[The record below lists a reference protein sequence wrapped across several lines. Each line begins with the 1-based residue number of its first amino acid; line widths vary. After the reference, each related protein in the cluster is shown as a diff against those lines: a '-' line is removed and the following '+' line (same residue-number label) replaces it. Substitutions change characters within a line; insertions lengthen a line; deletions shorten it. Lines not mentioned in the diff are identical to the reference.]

1 MFKNFLRKS
10 INMDRVGLLGNKG
23 CGKDTLADYLVKEK
37 QFIKYSFADPVKEI
51 AKIMFNL
58 NEEQLNG
65 NLKEVIDDRW
75 GISPRVM
82 FQRIGTEFG
91 QYKIYELFPELK
103 DKIVSRGLWLKLFED
118 FLEKN
123 KDKNIVIADVRFNHE
138 VHILKKH
145 NFNII
150 KINREH
156 ELNDSHISENEIKL
170 INRVDYEIDN
180 NGSKEDLFSKYNK
193 FIYIPF

>member
-1 MFKNFLRKS
+1 
-10 INMDRVGLLGNKG
+10 MDRVGLLGHKG
-23 CGKDTLADYLVKEK
+23 SGKDTLADYLVKEK
-37 QFIKYSFADPVKEI
+37 QYIKYSFAEPVKEI

-58 NEEQLNG
+58 NAEQLNG

-75 GISPRVM
+75 GVSPRTM

-103 DKIVSRGLWLKLFED
+103 DKIISRGLWLKLFED

-138 VHILKKH
+138 INVLKKH

-150 KINREH
+150 KINRNI
-156 ELNDSHISENEIKL
+156 ELNDSHISETEIKL
-170 INRVDYEIDN
+170 IKHIDYNIDN
-180 NGSKEDLFSKYNK
+180 NGTKLELYSQFDK

>member
-1 MFKNFLRKS
+1 
-10 INMDRVGLLGNKG
+10 MDRVGLLGNKG
-23 CGKDTLADYLVKEK
+23 CGKDTLADYLVEEK

-51 AKIMFNL
+51 SKIIFNL

-82 FQRIGTEFG
+82 FKRIGTEFG

-103 DKIVSRGLWLKLFED
+103 DKIVSRGLWLTLFED

-138 VHILKKH
+138 VNILKKH

-150 KINREH
+150 KINRNR

-170 INRVDYEIDN
+170 IKHIDYEIDN
-180 NGSKEDLFSKYNK
+180 NCSKEALFSKYNK

>member
-1 MFKNFLRKS
+1 
-10 INMDRVGLLGNKG
+10 MDIDRIGLLGNKG
-23 CGKDTLADYLVKEK
+23 SGKDTLADYLVKEK
-37 QFIKYSFADPVKEI
+37 QYIKYSFATPVKEI
-51 AKIMFNL
+51 AKNLFNL

-75 GISPRVM
+75 GVSPRVM

-91 QYKIYELFPELK
+91 QYKIYELFPEIK
-103 DKIVSRGLWLKLFED
+103 DKIAAKGLWVKLFED
-118 FLEKN
+118 FLKEN

-138 VHILKKH
+138 VNILKKH

-150 KINREH
+150 KINRNT
-156 ELNDSHISENEIKL
+156 ELNDSHISENEIRL
-170 INRVDYEIDN
+170 IKHIDYEIDN
-180 NGSKEDLFSKYNK
+180 NGTKEQLYSQFDN